1 MSVHDEVQMQVT
13 KTVQNIPPFAW
24 TQARSLERHWS
35 ITYVDDASLQPVP
48 HVNQTLL
55 HIINVSHLRPI
66 NTVLHRTPHLVI
78 NRADVG
84 VVGRSQAGSN

>member
-35 ITYVDDASLQPVP
+35 ITSSMMLCFSL
-48 HVNQTLL
+48 
-55 HIINVSHLRPI
+55 SHTSIKRCFI
-66 NTVLHRTPHLVI
+66 SSTSHTF
-78 NRADVG
+78 A
-84 VVGRSQAGSN
+84 Q